1 MDALDRLYRRV
12 VENLAHVPRQME
24 GVPVTVGEI
33 YQTVVP
39 YRTVRGDLGFAELA
53 AYEHTLLRLLAG
65 ERDYVSIDQEG
76 VQEEMRRELRSP
88 NPILGVYRDYA
99 DVGAHVNP
107 NIQVRT
113 DPSPTGPPPAAPPL
127 PGPAASSSARTVDG
141 WPSVGPARPS
151 ASAATAPR
159 REVPPAPPA
168 PARPS
173 CPGCRSTLP
182 EGRDA
187 RFCPFCGKCLK
198 PVPCASC
205 GASVEPEWSFCA
217 DCGAA
222 RPAPGSAPRPAG
234 GGTPARA

>member
-39 YRTVRGDLGFAELA
+39 YRAVRGDLGFAELA

-65 ERDYVSIDQEG
+65 ERDYVSIEQPG
-76 VQEEMRRELRSP
+76 VQDEMRRELRSP

-99 DVGAHVNP
+99 EVGAHVNP

-113 DPSPTGPPPAAPPL
+113 DPSPTVQPPPPASPAGAPTAPR
-127 PGPAASSSARTVDG
+127 PVDG
-141 WPSVGPARPS
+141 WPSVGPSRPM
-151 ASAATAPR
+151 APAVPLPR
-159 REVPPAPPA
+159 RDAAAPPPA
-168 PARPS
+168 PARPA

-198 PVPCASC
+198 PIPCGSC

-217 DCGAA
+217 DWG
-222 RPAPGSAPRPAG
+222 APRPAAG
-234 GGTPARA
+234 APARA